1 MTLPKN
7 IIINAALFF
16 LICSAVSAQ
25 QICNPAKLG
34 ELSGTYTW
42 LTDQKKTEI
51 PFDLSVNHVHIL
63 ATINGQG
70 PFNLVVDTGMPLDG
84 VLLFENPKTSAFYS
98 DTTGQDVFYPG
109 FGGNESAAGE
119 VQIVSI
125 EIGTLQLREQTAML
139 QQLPSDSLLGVMMDG
154 IIGYALFSRFVV
166 KIDNDRDIITFSEP
180 GDFHNP
186 PSGSA
191 VPLIFND
198 RFPRI
203 TAGVELLNG
212 QRVPVELVVD
222 LGASHALSLNIGSKP
237 KLVAPEKTVPV
248 WARGISGEIEAQA
261 GRIRS
266 LSLGKYT
273 LNNLVTSFFV
283 EKFMP
288 LEKEGNL
295 GNMTLCQFN
304 VIFDYSRKR
313 MYLEPNHHFNEPFE
327 FGMAGFS
334 FSHTMSGNFVI
345 RHVLPDS
352 PAGEAGLEPGDQIFE
367 INSTTSTRI
376 SENDLFLLLKNEGES
391 IRLKAKRAEKVI
403 EASLKLRRLI

>member
-1 MTLPKN
+1 MAV
-7 IIINAALFF
+7 ILF
-16 LICSAVSAQ
+16 ICVAVSAQ
-25 QICNPAKLG
+25 QICDPAKLG
-34 ELSGTYTW
+34 GSSGTYIW

-51 PFDLSVNHVHIL
+51 PFELSVNHVHIL
-63 ATINGQG
+63 ATINGRG

-84 VLLFENPKTSAFYS
+84 VLLFENPKTSALYS
-98 DTTGQDVFYPG
+98 DTTGQSVANPG
-109 FGGNESAAGE
+109 FGGGESAANE
-119 VQIVSI
+119 IQNVSI
-125 EIGTLQLREQTAML
+125 EIGTLQLREQTVMV
-139 QQLPSDSLLGVMMDG
+139 QPLPSDSLLGLMMDG

-180 GDFHNP
+180 GDFP
-186 PSGSA
+186 DTQSGSA

-203 TAGVELLNG
+203 TARVELLNG

-237 KLVAPEKTVPV
+237 SLVAPQKTVPV
-248 WARGISGEIEAQA
+248 WARGIGCEIEAQA
-261 GRIRS
+261 GRIKS

-273 LNNLVTSFFV
+273 LTNLVTSFFV

-295 GNMTLCQFN
+295 GNMTLRRFN

-313 MYLEPNHHFNEPFE
+313 MFLEPNRHFNEPFE
-327 FGMAGFS
+327 FGMAGLS
-334 FSHTMSGNFVI
+334 VSNTMSGNFVI

-367 INSTTSTRI
+367 INDTPSSRI
-376 SENDLFLLLKNEGES
+376 SENDLYLLLKNEGEL
-391 IRLKAKRAEKVI
+391 IRLKVNRAENII